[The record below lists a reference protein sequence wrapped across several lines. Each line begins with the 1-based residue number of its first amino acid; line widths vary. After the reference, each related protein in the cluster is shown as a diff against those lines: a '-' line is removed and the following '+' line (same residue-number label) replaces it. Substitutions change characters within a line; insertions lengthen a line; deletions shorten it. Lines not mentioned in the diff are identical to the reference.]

1 MLELRDLALGI
12 AAALQAVTEPE
23 PLAVNLWNHSPETAA
38 YLVKAVLEECSD
50 AGITLARVRV
60 DPWVAVAMHRPFA
73 DARCIKHLI
82 QQGLGILPGGGTMWR
97 PRCGVSYRSRR

>member
-12 AAALQAVTEPE
+12 AAALQAVAEPE

-60 DPWVAVAMHRPFA
+60 DPCVAVAMHRPFTGS
-73 DARCIKHLI
+73 R
-82 QQGLGILPGGGTMWR
+82 G
-97 PRCGVSYRSRR
+97 SYRDIAIEVDADLFQRVEFHRLP

>member
-38 YLVKAVLEECSD
+38 YLVTAVLEECSD
-50 AGITLARVRV
+50 AGVTWRGSGSIPGSQWPCA
-60 DPWVAVAMHRPFA
+60 DP
-73 DARCIKHLI
+73 
-82 QQGLGILPGGGTMWR
+82 LPGIGGRTGTS
-97 PRCGVSYRSRR
+97 P

>member
-50 AGITLARVRV
+50 AGIILARVRV

-73 DARCIKHLI
+73 GSR
-82 QQGLGILPGGGTMWR
+82 G
-97 PRCGVSYRSRR
+97 SYRDITIEVDAALFQRAEFHRLP